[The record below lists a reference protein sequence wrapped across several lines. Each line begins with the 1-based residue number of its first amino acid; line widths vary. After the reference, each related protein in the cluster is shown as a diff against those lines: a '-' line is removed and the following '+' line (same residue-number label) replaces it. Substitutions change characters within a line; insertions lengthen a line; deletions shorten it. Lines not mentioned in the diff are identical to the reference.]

1 MIKKHIL
8 SICAFTLAACTGPAA
23 QSPDLPE
30 TLPVADTDLP
40 AQKELKLDAIYN
52 GPSLSGSVPQG
63 VKYSPDGKRVTFLRD
78 GDGDGRYDLW
88 QFDVETGE
96 PSMLVSSK
104 LLEPEEIEL
113 NEEEKALRERKRI
126 AGRKGIV
133 SYDWGTEDTILVP
146 LGGNLHLVTLGSER
160 EIQIT
165 MLPYSEEVGVTLADV
180 AKSIRE
186 VYFGEE
192 VQRIPRDGEQP
203 TPRNFGP
210 IPSEIQFE
218 DASNIVIKI
227 VDDEVVRLS
236 DVAELR
242 PKSSEPSVRQLT
254 DTDAFEYDA
263 KVSPGGKYVSFIR
276 DETVWAIDLESGEEQ
291 RLTPEAEPEN
301 AIRYGVAEFVA
312 QEEMSRYTGYWWSP
326 DDRYLA
332 YTRVDESTV
341 DIIPRFDIAADEVTV
356 IEQRYPRAGR
366 PNAIVDL
373 FVRDMETGGV
383 VEVDWRSPK
392 QLSQDAVTFE
402 AEYLARVSWT
412 PVENLHIQ
420 AVDRDQ
426 KIVSFMTALA
436 LRDWKTS
443 EYDQE
448 VAKAWINL
456 KDAYSPNFK
465 FRISEKSGFS
475 TITAMSQLFNDPVF
489 VESIGGDG
497 WEVDKFLHWENGYRA
512 LFTGYK
518 DTPLEKHLY
527 AWEQKEGANKITRL
541 TELGKSWSI
550 TMAPDGKS
558 FVGTSSSPTQPPQT
572 GLYKIT
578 ENTYSE
584 DGPDGTESGGVELS
598 AELNT
603 WIEENALDETHPYAP
618 YLADH
623 TVPEYGTLK
632 AEDGSDLYYS
642 IQTPPDFD
650 PGKQYPVILYV
661 YGGPGAQVV
670 TRNWES
676 LTDQYYTREGYIVWR
691 LDNRGTP
698 NRGKAF
704 EDVIYR
710 QMGIPEV
717 RDQLVGVEH
726 LKSLPYVDADRIAI
740 HGWSY
745 GGYMTL
751 MTILQA
757 PENTFAAAFAGAPV
771 TDWSLYDTFY
781 TERYMDT
788 PQDNPEGYEKSSVF
802 YHLDKLEHDL
812 PPLMLVHG
820 MADDN
825 VTFDNTTR
833 LMAELQNKGI
843 LFELMTYPG
852 ERHGIRAPGMSLH
865 LAKTRADFF
874 GRHLRQK
881 D

>member
-1 MIKKHIL
+1 MIKYVL
-8 SICAFTLAACTGPAA
+8 SSLALVLAACGGPNA

-30 TLPVADTDLP
+30 TSTLADTDLP
-40 AQKELKLDAIYN
+40 AQKDLTLERLFET
-52 GPSLSGSVPQG
+52 PSLSGRTPQG
-63 VKYSPDGKRVTFLRD
+63 VKYSPDGKRVTFLKARESD
-78 GDGDGRYDLW
+78 GSRYDLW
-88 QFDVETGE
+88 QFEVETGE
-96 PSMLVSSK
+96 QSMLVDSK
-104 LLEPEEIEL
+104 ILEPEDVEL
-113 NEEEKALRERKRI
+113 SEAEKALRERKRI

-133 SYDWGTEDTILVP
+133 SYDWGTADTILVP
-146 LGGNLHLVTLGSER
+146 LGGNLHLVSL
-160 EIQIT
+160 
-165 MLPYSEEVGVTLADV
+165 
-180 AKSIRE
+180 
-186 VYFGEE
+186 GEE
-192 VQRIPRDGEQP
+192 I
-203 TPRNFGP
+203 
-210 IPSEIQFE
+210 
-218 DASNIVIKI
+218 
-227 VDDEVVRLS
+227 
-236 DVAELR
+236 
-242 PKSSEPSVRQLT
+242 SSRQLT

-263 KVSPGGKYVSFIR
+263 KVSPGGRFVSFIR
-276 DETVWAIDLESGEEQ
+276 DGAVWSIDLETNEET
-291 RLTPEAEPEN
+291 RLTPEAEPNN
-301 AIRYGVAEFVA
+301 AIQYGVAEFVA

-341 DIIPRFDIAADEVTV
+341 DIIPRFDIAAEDVTV

-373 FVRDMETGGV
+373 FVRDMETG
-383 VEVDWRSPK
+383 EVRQLDIQRMDWGEK
-392 QLSQDAVTFE
+392 TDQ
-402 AEYLARVSWT
+402 YLARVNWLSPT
-412 PVENLHIQ
+412 LLRLQRVG
-420 AVDRDQ
+420 RDQ
-426 KIVSFMTALA
+426 NELCHSVLSLDVERNVPV
-436 LRDWKTS
+436 LRECEKQPS
-443 EYDQE
+443 
-448 VAKAWINL
+448 WINL
-456 KDAYSPNFK
+456 SDDFTP
-465 FRISEKSGFS
+465 
-475 TITAMSQLFNDPVF
+475 T
-489 VESIGGDG
+489 GDG
-497 WEVDKFLHWENGYRA
+497 YYIYSTEDSWSEEVSSEGEIWRGPTPGFRQLVATNDEGQLLLTQGDWPVDEVEGLDRKEQVVF
-512 LFTGYK
+512 FTGYK
-518 DTPLEKHLY
+518 DTPLERHLY
-527 AWEQKEGANKITRL
+527 SAPYNDPEDVFQMPEPTRI

-572 GLYKIT
+572 GLYK
-578 ENTYSE
+578 S
-584 DGPDGTESGGVELS
+584 DGTLI
-598 AELNT
+598 T
-603 WIEENALDETHPYAP
+603 WIEENALDENHPYAP
-618 YLADH
+618 YLNDH

-650 PGKQYPVILYV
+650 PAKKYPVILYV

-676 LTDQYYTREGYIVWR
+676 LTDQYYTRQGYIVWR

-726 LKSLPYVDADRIAI
+726 LKSLPYVDAGRIAI

-771 TDWSLYDTFY
+771 TDWALYDTFY

-788 PQDNPEGYEKSSVF
+788 PQDNPDGYEKSSVF
-802 YHLDKLEHDL
+802 YHLDKLEHEL

-833 LMAELQNKGI
+833 LMAELQKRGI

-852 ERHGIRAPGMSLH
+852 QRHGIRGAKLSTH
-865 LAKTRADFF
+865 LMKTRMAFF
-874 GRHLRQK
+874 ERHLK
-881 D
+881 ND